1 MADRIP
7 PGQGALQN
15 WNNINLNKP
24 EQYSSEFVVDGNK
37 FANVTDVSTGQRQLY
52 FVQPLTGARGLLQ
65 TTNADGS
72 VTPGDKLSNFNQ
84 FNPGKLAAAEAA
96 SKQASVKLLSTPGIS
111 TPAEAAAIKNSSQFK
126 STTAGQ
132 NSASGSGTSNPAPA
146 GQAGTPPTPKQSA
159 DAASAAKEAG
169 STKEGTR
176 TSYATDMR
184 YPLSL
189 ELESQDVIKFSI
201 LEYSPSLAAENQG
214 GGQFGSAK
222 SRVVTLDGGIVKGS
236 KKIGMITLPIPAG
249 ISDSNPVGWEQDKL
263 NMLQSEAAN
272 AAKSFLEGGVNAAGS
287 AIEESADTVQS
298 NSGEVKEAATNL
310 IIGKAVQANIGSRA
324 SGAIDNNNVEL
335 LFSGPSLRTFSFQF
349 MFYPRKPD
357 EAIMVRKII
366 RAFKQAM
373 SVKRSKSSLLL
384 KAPHTFAIQYL
395 TAGQKA
401 HPYLNRFKECA
412 LSSCNVEYTPD
423 GTYMTYDGPE
433 KSMTAYRLSL
443 TFQELEPLF
452 DDEYGSDDDNVG
464 F

>member
-1 MADRIP
+1 MADRLP

-15 WNNINLNKP
+15 WNNINSNKP
-24 EQYSSEFVVDGNK
+24 EEYSSEFTIGGNK

-111 TPAEAAAIKNSSQFK
+111 TPTEAEAIKNSSQFK

-132 NSASGSGTSNPAPA
+132 NSASGSGTSNPAPS
-146 GQAGTPPTPKQSA
+146 GQAGTSSTPAQSA
-159 DAASAAKEAG
+159 DAAKEAG

-176 TSYATDMR
+176 TSYATDMI

-189 ELESQDVIKFSI
+189 KLESQDVIKFSI

-214 GGQFGSAK
+214 GGQFGSTK
-222 SRVVTLDGGIVKGS
+222 SRVVTLEGNNPIIKGS
-236 KKIGMITLPIPAG
+236 KRIGVITLPIPAG
-249 ISDSNPVGWEQDKL
+249 ITDSNPVGWEQDKL

-272 AAKSFLEGGVNAAGS
+272 LAKSFLEGGVDAAGS
-287 AIEESADTVQS
+287 AIKGSAGTVQS
-298 NSGEVKEAATNL
+298 NSGEVKDAVTNL
-310 IIGKAVQANIGSRA
+310 IIGQAVQANIASRA
-324 SGAIDNNNVEL
+324 SGAINNNNVEL

-349 MFYPRKPD
+349 MFYPRNSN
-357 EAIMVRKII
+357 EAKMVRQII

-384 KAPHTFAIQYL
+384 KAPHTFAISYL

-452 DDEYGSDDDNVG
+452 DDEYGSDNNNIG

>member
-1 MADRIP
+1 MATTTSKPSKVGSNFYTTSVTTNTDGSLKATTSRTDAQGNSGVP
-7 PGQGALQN
+7 VSSVNTTSSGQSTRTFESGATATEKTAFSNPNSPERKAYTQQVQSQN
-15 WNNINLNKP
+15 PYGANPTAEQQKAVNGAAGNPNTAPNSPTPP
-24 EQYSSEFVVDGNK
+24 EQS
-37 FANVTDVSTGQRQLY
+37 
-52 FVQPLTGARGLLQ
+52 
-65 TTNADGS
+65 
-72 VTPGDKLSNFNQ
+72 
-84 FNPGKLAAAEAA
+84 AE
-96 SKQASVKLLSTPGIS
+96 
-111 TPAEAAAIKNSSQFK
+111 
-126 STTAGQ
+126 
-132 NSASGSGTSNPAPA
+132 
-146 GQAGTPPTPKQSA
+146 
-159 DAASAAKEAG
+159 AAKEAG

-176 TSYATDMR
+176 TSYATNMK
-184 YPLSL
+184 YPINLQL
-189 ELESQDVIKFSI
+189 EVQDVIKFSI
-201 LEYSPSLAAENQG
+201 LEYSPSLAKENQRS
-214 GGQFGSAK
+214 GQFGSTK

-236 KKIGMITLPIPAG
+236 KRIGVITLPIPTG
-249 ISDSNPVGWEQDKL
+249 ISDSNPVGWQQGDL

-272 AAKSFLEGGVNAAGS
+272 AAKSFLEGGVDAAGS
-287 AIEESADTVQS
+287 AIKGSAGTVQS
-298 NSGEVKEAATNL
+298 NPDEVKTAATNL
-310 IIGKAVQANIGSRA
+310 LIGQAVQANIASRA
-324 SGAIDNNNVEL
+324 SGAINNNNVEL

-349 MFYPRKPD
+349 LFYPREPD

-373 SVKRSKSSLLL
+373 SVKRSAASLLL

-412 LSSCNVEYTPD
+412 LTSCNVDYTPD